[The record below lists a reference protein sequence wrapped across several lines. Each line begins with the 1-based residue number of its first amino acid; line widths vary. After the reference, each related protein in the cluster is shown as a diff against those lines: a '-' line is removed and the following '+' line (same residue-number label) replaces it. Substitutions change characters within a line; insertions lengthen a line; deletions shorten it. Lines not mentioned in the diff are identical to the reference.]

1 MIIDWV
7 PYFKSQLNGGV
18 SAQAP
23 LRHTLSDI
31 AGPYRVEVAAMG
43 KGKERPEHTAPPEIF
58 YNDVEARKYTSNS
71 RMIEIQ
77 VPPQTNRPN
86 D

>member
-1 MIIDWV
+1 MEE
-7 PYFKSQLNGGV
+7 V
-18 SAQAP
+18 SAQTP
-23 LRHTLSDI
+23 LRHYSLRL

-71 RMIEIQ
+71 RMIELQ
-77 VPPQTNRPN
+77 VLPQTNRPN